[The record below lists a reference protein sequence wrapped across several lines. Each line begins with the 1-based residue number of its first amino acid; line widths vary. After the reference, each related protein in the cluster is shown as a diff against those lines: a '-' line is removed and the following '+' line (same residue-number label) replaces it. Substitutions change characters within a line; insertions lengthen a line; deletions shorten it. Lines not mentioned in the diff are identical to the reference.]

1 VIPNGRKGRIAS
13 PHVQGREKS
22 LMFVGID
29 VSKDRLDVHLR
40 PEGQAFAVPRDSEG
54 VEALAVR
61 LQELSPELIVLEATG
76 GFETVV
82 AAGLAAAGLPL
93 AVVNPRQIRDF
104 ARAVGR
110 LAKTDPLDA
119 AIIAHFAEAV
129 RPQARVVP
137 DEAARALGE
146 LVARRRQI
154 VEMMVAERNRRRQL
168 TQPKAIRTVERVL
181 ATLQAQ
187 LSDIER
193 EIDDAVRG
201 TPAWRAKED
210 LLISV
215 PGIGPKIARTLIAE
229 LPELGQLDRRKLAA
243 LAGLA
248 PFNRDSGKMRGR
260 RCIAGGRGP
269 VRSALYM
276 AILVS
281 IRRKLPLAQTYHRLV
296 ASGKPAKVAIV
307 ACMRK
312 LLAILNAILRDQTP
326 WQNA

>member
-1 VIPNGRKGRIAS
+1 MIPNGRKGRVAS
-13 PHVQGREKS
+13 PHVQGRGKS

-40 PEGQAFAVPRDSEG
+40 PSGEAFAVPRDSEG
-54 VEALAVR
+54 VEVLAGR
-61 LQELSPELIVLEATG
+61 LQELDPELVVLEATG

-119 AIIAHFAEAV
+119 AVIAHFAEAV
-129 RPQARVVP
+129 RPQSRPVP
-137 DEAARALGE
+137 DEATRALGE

-154 VEMMVAERNRRRQL
+154 VEMMVAERNRRRQM
-168 TQPKAIRTVERVL
+168 TQPKAIRTIERVL
-181 ATLQAQ
+181 TTLQAQ
-187 LSDIER
+187 LSDIES
-193 EIDDAVRG
+193 EIDDAIRG
-201 TPAWRAKED
+201 TPAWRDKED
-210 LLISV
+210 LLTSV

-229 LPELGQLDRRKLAA
+229 LPELGHLDRRRLAA

-248 PFNRDSGKMRGR
+248 PFNRDSGKRCGR
-260 RCIAGGRGP
+260 RTIAGGRGP
-269 VRSALYM
+269 VRTALFM
-276 AILVS
+276 AVLVS
-281 IRRKLPLAQTYHRLV
+281 IRRNTPLAQTYHRLV
-296 ASGKPAKVAIV
+296 QAGKPPKVAIV

-312 LLAILNAILRDQTP
+312 LLAILNAILREQNP
-326 WQNA
+326 WQTT

>member
-1 VIPNGRKGRIAS
+1 
-13 PHVQGREKS
+13 
-22 LMFVGID
+22 MFVGID

-40 PEGQAFAVPRDSEG
+40 PGGDSFTVPRDGEG
-54 VEALAVR
+54 IEALAAR
-61 LQELSPELIVLEATG
+61 LRELAPQLVVIEATG

-119 AIIAHFAEAV
+119 AIIAHFGEAV
-129 RPQARVVP
+129 RPEPRAVP

-154 VEMMVAERNRRRQL
+154 VEMMVAERNRRRL
-168 TQPKAIRTVERVL
+168 MTQKKAIRTVDRVL

-187 LSDIER
+187 LSDIEK
-193 EIDDAVRG
+193 EIDDAIRG
-201 TPAWRAKED
+201 TPAWRAAED

-229 LPELGQLDRRKLAA
+229 LPELGQLDRRSIAA

-248 PFNRDSGKMRGR
+248 PFNRDSGRMRGR
-260 RCIAGGRGP
+260 RTIAGGRAP
-269 VRSALYM
+269 VRSALFM
-276 AILVS
+276 AVLVS
-281 IRRKLPLAQTYHRLV
+281 IRRNMPLAQTYHRLV
-296 ASGKPAKVAIV
+296 HAGKPPKVAIV

-312 LLAILNAILRDQTP
+312 LLGILNAILRDKTP

>member
-1 VIPNGRKGRIAS
+1 
-13 PHVQGREKS
+13 
-22 LMFVGID
+22 MFVGID
-29 VSKDRLDVHLR
+29 VSKDRLDIHLR
-40 PEGQAFAVPRDSEG
+40 PEGQVFDVPRSGEG
-54 VEALAVR
+54 IEALVQR
-61 LQELSPELIVLEATG
+61 LQELAPELVVLEATG

-129 RPQARVVP
+129 RPQARAVP
-137 DEAARALGE
+137 DAAARALGE

-154 VEMMVAERNRRRQL
+154 VEMMVAERNRRRQMSQAK
-168 TQPKAIRTVERVL
+168 TIRTIERVL

-187 LSDIER
+187 LSDIESD
-193 EIDDAVRG
+193 IDDAIRG
-201 TPAWRAKED
+201 TPAWRDRED
-210 LLISV
+210 LLTSV
-215 PGIGPKIARTLIAE
+215 PGIGPRIARTLIAE
-229 LPELGQLDRRKLAA
+229 LPELGQLDRRRLAA

-260 RCIAGGRGP
+260 RCIAGGRGT
-269 VRSALYM
+269 VRAALFM
-276 AILVS
+276 AVLVS
-281 IRRKLPLAQTYHRLV
+281 IRRKLPLALTYQRLV

-312 LLAILNAILRDQTP
+312 LLSILNAILRDQKP